1 MLRRRPVD
9 DALAQCDVLPQK
21 GARIARQAIALAAA
35 NAAAQKGLD
44 RSRLVVDQIWTGR
57 GQYRKRMWVH
67 GRGRTGVRTHRYT
80 HLNVVIA
87 ESPAARSW
95 AKLVRPYTQR
105 PGKRFAPGGGGGF
118 GSGGGGAA
126 EPAAAAARRRPEAMD
141 EAPAPWPGRGP
152 AARWSGGGGARR
164 PSFSQ
169 QQQQR
174 ERA

>member
-1 MLRRRPVD
+1 VLRRRPVD

-105 PGKRFAPGGGGGF
+105 PGKRFAPGGV
-118 GSGGGGAA
+118 GGGAGGA
-126 EPAAAAARRRPEAMD
+126 VEPAAARRRPAAAAME

-169 QQQQR
+169 R